1 MSFIEDLL
9 SGTIVGGGSGG
20 PIGGLTGANQAQAAL
35 EAAKLQYRASQEAM
49 RQQREMFDLLN
60 AQQAPYRMG
69 GYTALNQINAL
80 LGLPPAYTTA
90 GYGGPIS
97 QTTQPMAPTARPT
110 YGGMAAP
117 MQATGSPAYGGV
129 PTPQQMM
136 AQKVMGAPAQTAGG
150 REGRIFGASKLLG
163 SRGGGNVGGAIDA
176 IRGATGAGALGGI
189 GLSNI
194 GSVRPGAA
202 MGATLPGQVAQQVGP
217 EPFQQ
222 ALGYMGAGVLPGGI
236 AGAITGLGDR
246 ITGGGGGGGGGGA
259 PAGPGPMAPAAPAP
273 AMVAPGYQT
282 SEGTAFGSFARPF
295 TAADLKT
302 NLAPNYQF
310 MLEQGL
316 GAVRQG
322 ANVGGGGSNI
332 QRAATKFA
340 EDYASNAYQN
350 ALQNYMAQQQQI
362 FNRLSGVAGIGQT
375 AQGQQLGLGSNLAN
389 ALSQLGTSGAS
400 ALGAGQIGAAG
411 AQTGALQNLVNLGAL
426 FALA

>member
-35 EAAKLQYRASQEAM
+35 DAARLQYAASQEAM
-49 RQQREMFDLLN
+49 RQQREMFDVLN

-97 QTTQPMAPTARPT
+97 QTTQPIAPTFRPT
-110 YGGMAAP
+110 YGGMATPMRPDGAP
-117 MQATGSPAYGGV
+117 SYGGI
-129 PTPQQMM
+129 PTTQQMM
-136 AQKVMGAPAQTAGG
+136 AQKIMGAPAQS
-150 REGRIFGASKLLG
+150 ASGHEARLLG
-163 SRGGGNVGGAIDA
+163 VNKLFNGRVPGGFNQSVDA
-176 IRGATGAGALGGI
+176 IRGATGAGALGGL
-189 GLSNI
+189 GLANV

-202 MGATLPGQVAQQVGP
+202 IGATLPGQAAQQIGAGS
-217 EPFQQ
+217 FRQSS
-222 ALGYMGAGVLPGGI
+222 GYMDGY
-236 AGAITGLGDR
+236 
-246 ITGGGGGGGGGGA
+246 A
-259 PAGPGPMAPAAPAP
+259 PTVSAPMASAAPAP

-282 SEGTAFGSFARPF
+282 GEGTAFGSFARPF

>member
-9 SGTIVGGGSGG
+9 GGTIIGGGSGG
-20 PIGGLTGANQAQAAL
+20 PIGGITGANQAQAAL

-69 GYTALNQINAL
+69 GYTALNQLNAL
-80 LGLPPAYTTA
+80 MGLPPAYSTA

-97 QTTQPMAPTARPT
+97 PTTRPMAPTQMPT
-110 YGGMAAP
+110 YGA
-117 MQATGSPAYGGV
+117 
-129 PTPQQMM
+129 
-136 AQKVMGAPAQTAGG
+136 APAQMQPGAGVPVG
-150 REGRIFGASKLLG
+150 QKTLGAPSQSSGGYESRLFGASKLLG
-163 SRGGGNVGGAIDA
+163 SRGGGGSVGGAIDA
-176 IRGATGAGALGGI
+176 IRGATGAGALGGL
-189 GLSNI
+189 GLGSV

-202 MGATLPGQVAQQVGP
+202 IGATIPGQVAQQVGP

-222 ALGYMGAGVLPGGI
+222 ALGYMGAGVLPGGLL
-236 AGAITGLGDR
+236 GAATGLGDR
-246 ITGGGGGGGGGGA
+246 ITGGGGGGGDGGA
-259 PAGPGPMAPAAPAP
+259 GPAPAAPAGPAP
-273 AMVAPGYQT
+273 AMVSPGYQT
-282 SEGTAFGSFARPF
+282 GEGTAFGSFARPF
-295 TAADLKT
+295 TAEDLKT

-322 ANVGGGGSNI
+322 TNVGGGGSNV

-340 EDYASNAYQN
+340 QDYASNAYQN

-362 FNRLSGVAGIGQT
+362 YNRLSNIAGIGQT
-375 AQGQQLGLGSNLAN
+375 AQGQQLGLGGNLAN

-411 AQTGALQNLVNLGAL
+411 AQAGGLQNLLNLGAL